1 MRRKKKEGKRES
13 NATFEAA
20 KCGKFLFTFSELVMV
35 QTNKYVLE
43 VDQLLVEIKAN
54 RMRLGAPAF
63 NSK

>member
-35 QTNKYVLE
+35 QTNNYVVE

-54 RMRLGAPAF
+54 RMR
-63 NSK
+63 